1 MPETII
7 WIAAVIIFGVAEA
20 LTAGL
25 VSIWFVLGAVAGL
38 ITAVLRGPI
47 WLQVVLFFL
56 VSIATQLATRPL
68 VRKLSKKGQVATNA
82 DRVLGG
88 TARVTE
94 TIDNTI
100 PTGEVYIDGKTW
112 TARSQSG
119 AVIAAETLVTVIRM
133 EGVKLYV
140 DVPHDL

>member
-1 MPETII
+1 ME
-7 WIAAVIIFGVAEA
+7 AVIWLVLMVVFLAAEA
-20 LTAGL
+20 ATVSMVSLWFAAGSL
-25 VSIWFVLGAVAGL
+25 VALAVSLLG
-38 ITAVLRGPI
+38 GPI
-47 WLQVVLFFL
+47 WLQVVLFFI
-56 VSIATQLATRPL
+56 VSIATLVATRPL

-140 DVPHDL
+140 DVPHDM